1 MPIRSATRVTT
12 ISVNYSKELH
22 CYKIAAEADNGA
34 SYVGR
39 CYIDSMRDLLDWL
52 ACEIEE
58 LESAELEKGGDQNCM

>member
-1 MPIRSATRVTT
+1 MTRATT

-39 CYIDSMRDLLDWL
+39 CYLDSIRDLLYGITYV
-52 ACEIEE
+52 IEE
-58 LESAELEKGGDQNCM
+58 LESTELEKGGDQNCM

>member
-1 MPIRSATRVTT
+1 MPRVTT

-39 CYIDSMRDLLDWL
+39 CYLDSIRDVLDCL
-52 ACEIEE
+52 AHEIEE
-58 LESAELEKGGDQNCM
+58 LDSTELEKGGDQNCM